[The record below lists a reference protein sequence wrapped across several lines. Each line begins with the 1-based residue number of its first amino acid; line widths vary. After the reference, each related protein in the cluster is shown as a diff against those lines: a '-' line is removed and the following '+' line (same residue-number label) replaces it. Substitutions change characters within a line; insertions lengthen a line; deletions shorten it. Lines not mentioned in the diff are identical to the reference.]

1 MQIVLNNPAWYIVD
15 YPSVGAIEVIDKR
28 RARGGL
34 VAGETAIRLRRELQ
48 DMMDQGEDA
57 DDVDLCLEDYD
68 ALLIQPAIY
77 Q

>member
-15 YPSVGAIEVIDKR
+15 YPSVGAIEIIDKR
-28 RARGGL
+28 RARGGML
-34 VAGETAIRLRRELQ
+34 AGETAIRFRRELQ
-48 DMMDQGEDA
+48 DMMDQGEDT

-68 ALLIQPAIY
+68 ALLTQPAIY

>member
-15 YPSVGAIEVIDKR
+15 YPSVGAIEIIDKR
-28 RARGGL
+28 RARGGML
-34 VAGETAIRLRRELQ
+34 AGETAIRFRRELQ
-48 DMMDQGEDA
+48 DMMDQGEDS

-68 ALLIQPAIY
+68 SLLLQPAIY